1 MNTELGHASERSD
14 QDDRDEMNT
23 IPYASLDIQGIIS
36 GCCA

>member
-1 MNTELGHASERSD
+1 MNTELGHGSERSD

-23 IPYASLDIQGIIS
+23 IPHVSLDIQGIIS